1 LLEGYIQEPRSD
13 TCEKVGRIMTMYR
26 LRAEEQH
33 YAAGVVHSVLERMK
47 WQNSQFWE
55 FLIINS
61 GK

>member
-1 LLEGYIQEPRSD
+1 
-13 TCEKVGRIMTMYR
+13 MYR
-26 LRAEEQH
+26 HTAEEQH